1 MQARKGVPGL
11 ALVLFLACGGCS
23 GPKPAPRS
31 QPVVKVGE
39 SRVVPKA
46 AAEGRWSVGPLFSLQ
61 DGQVILGDL
70 KFSLRSKDRGRT
82 WLQAPELP
90 SRQLLQL
97 GDGSFYVLDPLTRHA
112 GERGHFLGR
121 RLELTDLDDPSA
133 WTEQRWVELPVRVER
148 WTDLHGDD
156 GSPVSTFRFGG
167 PMLELEDGTLLA
179 GKAGNFAGDTA
190 PMPGFI
196 PTKGE
201 KWFKYRTYLLASRDR
216 GQSWHYLS
224 TIAYDGV
231 SGQESFCE
239 PALVDLG
246 GGELLSVMR
255 TGRYAPMYQARSMDG
270 GKTWGP
276 PAPLT
281 TLGLS
286 PMMVFLP
293 NGALVCSF
301 GWRPFKAIP
310 SQVDGGAYVGA
321 LRDYQE
327 RYRSLIGVEDPSAA
341 AGDYVMASFDKGHTW
356 SRPTKVADPLT
367 VGYTLLAATGSDT
380 CLLLS
385 RRIVIEGLSRE
396 EVLQKWESEWH
407 DWVDKSGAVIEAREI
422 RVTR

>member
-23 GPKPAPRS
+23 GPNPAPRS
-31 QPVVKVGE
+31 QPVVEVGD
-39 SRVVPKA
+39 SRVVPRA

-61 DGQVILGDL
+61 DGQVILGDS

-133 WTEQRWVELPVRVER
+133 WTEERWVELPVRVER

-179 GKAGNFAGDTA
+179 GKAGNFAGDKA

-255 TGRYAPMYQARSMDG
+255 TGRYAPMYQARSLDG

-276 PAPLT
+276 PEPLK

-286 PMMVFLP
+286 PMMVLLP

-321 LRDYQE
+321 LRDYQQ
-327 RYRSLIGVEDPSAA
+327 RYRSLIGIEDPSAA

-367 VGYTLLAATGSDT
+367 VGYTLLAATGPDT

-385 RRIVIEGLSRE
+385 RRIVIEGLSRA

-407 DWVDKSGAVIEAREI
+407 DWADKSGAVIEAREI

>member
-23 GPKPAPRS
+23 GPNPAPRS
-31 QPVVKVGE
+31 QPVVEVGD
-39 SRVVPKA
+39 SRVVPRA

-61 DGQVILGDL
+61 DGQVILGDS

-82 WLQAPELP
+82 WFRAPELP

-133 WTEQRWVELPVRVER
+133 WTEERWVELPVRVER

-179 GKAGNFAGDTA
+179 GKAGNFAGDKA

-276 PAPLT
+276 PEPLK

-286 PMMVFLP
+286 PMMVLLP

-321 LRDYQE
+321 LRDYQQ
-327 RYRSLIGVEDPSAA
+327 RYRSLIGIEDPSAA

-367 VGYTLLAATGSDT
+367 VGYTLLAATGPDT

-385 RRIVIEGLSRE
+385 RRIVIEGLSRA

-407 DWVDKSGAVIEAREI
+407 DWADKSGAVIEARQI

>member
-23 GPKPAPRS
+23 GPNPAPRS
-31 QPVVKVGE
+31 QPVVEVGD
-39 SRVVPKA
+39 SRVVPRA

-61 DGQVILGDL
+61 DGQVILGDS

-82 WLQAPELP
+82 WFRAPELP

-133 WTEQRWVELPVRVER
+133 WTEERWVELPVRVER

-179 GKAGNFAGDTA
+179 GKAGNFAGDKA

-255 TGRYAPMYQARSMDG
+255 TGRYAPMYQARSLDG

-276 PAPLT
+276 PEPLK

-286 PMMVFLP
+286 PMMVLLP

-321 LRDYQE
+321 LRDYQQ
-327 RYRSLIGVEDPSAA
+327 RYRSLIGIEDPSAA

-367 VGYTLLAATGSDT
+367 VGYTLLAATGPDT

-385 RRIVIEGLSRE
+385 RRIVIEGLSRA

-407 DWVDKSGAVIEAREI
+407 DWADKSGAVIEARQI

>member
-23 GPKPAPRS
+23 GPNPAPRS
-31 QPVVKVGE
+31 QPVVEVGD
-39 SRVVPKA
+39 SRVVPRA

-61 DGQVILGDL
+61 DGQVILGDS

-82 WLQAPELP
+82 WFRAPELP

-133 WTEQRWVELPVRVER
+133 WTEERWVELPVRVER

-179 GKAGNFAGDTA
+179 GKAGNFAGDKA

-255 TGRYAPMYQARSMDG
+255 TGRYAPMYQARSLDG

-276 PAPLT
+276 PEPLK

-286 PMMVFLP
+286 PMMVLLP

-321 LRDYQE
+321 LRDYQQ
-327 RYRSLIGVEDPSAA
+327 RYRSLIGIEDPSAA

-385 RRIVIEGLSRE
+385 RRIVIEGLSRA

-407 DWVDKSGAVIEAREI
+407 DWADKSGAVIEARQI

>member
-31 QPVVKVGE
+31 QPVVEVGD
-39 SRVVPKA
+39 SRVVPRA

-61 DGQVILGDL
+61 DGQVILGDS

-133 WTEQRWVELPVRVER
+133 WTEERWVELPVRVER

-179 GKAGNFAGDTA
+179 GKAGNFAGDKA

-276 PAPLT
+276 PEPLK

-286 PMMVFLP
+286 PMMVLLP

-321 LRDYQE
+321 LRDYQQ
-327 RYRSLIGVEDPSAA
+327 RYRSLIGIEDPSAA

-367 VGYTLLAATGSDT
+367 VGYTLLAATGPDT

-385 RRIVIEGLSRE
+385 RRIVIEGLSRA

-407 DWVDKSGAVIEAREI
+407 DWADKSGAVIEARQI

>member
-1 MQARKGVPGL
+1 MVE
-11 ALVLFLACGGCS
+11 
-23 GPKPAPRS
+23 
-31 QPVVKVGE
+31 VGD
-39 SRVVPKA
+39 SRVVPRA

-61 DGQVILGDL
+61 DGQVILGDS

-97 GDGSFYVLDPLTRHA
+97 GDGSFYVLDPLTRHT

-133 WTEQRWVELPVRVER
+133 WTEERWVELPVRVER

-255 TGRYAPMYQARSMDG
+255 TGRYAPMYQARSLDG

-276 PAPLT
+276 PEPLK

-286 PMMVFLP
+286 PMMVLLP

-321 LRDYQE
+321 LRDYQQ
-327 RYRSLIGVEDPSAA
+327 RYRSLIGIEDPSAA

-367 VGYTLLAATGSDT
+367 VGYTLLAATGPDT

-385 RRIVIEGLSRE
+385 RRIVIEGLSRA

-407 DWVDKSGAVIEAREI
+407 DWADKSGAVIEAREI

>member
-23 GPKPAPRS
+23 GPNPAPRS
-31 QPVVKVGE
+31 QPVVEVGD
-39 SRVVPKA
+39 SRVVPRA
-46 AAEGRWSVGPLFSLQ
+46 AAEGRWSAGPLFSLQ
-61 DGQVILGDL
+61 DGQVILGDS

-82 WLQAPELP
+82 WFRAPELP

-133 WTEQRWVELPVRVER
+133 WTEERWVELPVRVER

-179 GKAGNFAGDTA
+179 GKAGNFAGDKA

-255 TGRYAPMYQARSMDG
+255 TGRYAPMYQARSLDG

-276 PAPLT
+276 PEPLK

-286 PMMVFLP
+286 PMMVLLP
-293 NGALVCSF
+293 NGVLVCSF

-321 LRDYQE
+321 LRDYQQ
-327 RYRSLIGVEDPSAA
+327 RYRSLIGIEDPSAA

-367 VGYTLLAATGSDT
+367 VGYTLLAATGSNT

-385 RRIVIEGLSRE
+385 RRIVIEGLSRA

-407 DWVDKSGAVIEAREI
+407 DWADKSGAVIEARQI

>member
-23 GPKPAPRS
+23 GPEPPPRS
-31 QPVVKVGE
+31 EPVVEVGAG
-39 SRVVPKA
+39 RIVPRA
-46 AAEGRWSVGPLFSLQ
+46 AAEGRWSVGPLLSLQ
-61 DGQVILGDL
+61 DGTLVLGDTG
-70 KFSLRSKDRGRT
+70 FSHRT
-82 WLQAPELP
+82 GDGGATWIQAAELP

-97 GDGSFYVLDPLTRHA
+97 RDGSFCVLDPLTRHA
-112 GERGHFLGR
+112 EERGHFVGR
-121 RLELTDLDDPSA
+121 GLELADLDDPSSWA
-133 WTEQRWVELPVRVER
+133 EDRWTELPVRAER

-156 GSPVSTFRFGG
+156 GRPVTTFRFGG
-167 PMLELEDGTLLA
+167 PMLELEDGTLLTA
-179 GKAGNFAGDTA
+179 KGGNFVGDTA

-196 PTKGE
+196 PTRGE
-201 KWFKYRTYLLASRDR
+201 KWFKYRTFLMASTDR
-216 GQSWHYLS
+216 GRSWHYRS
-224 TIAYDGV
+224 TVAYDGV

-276 PAPLT
+276 PQPLK

-286 PMMVFLP
+286 PMMVVLP

-321 LRDYQE
+321 LKDYRQ
-327 RYRSLIGVEDPSAA
+327 RYRSLVGIEDPSAA

-356 SRPTKVADPLT
+356 SRPVKVADPLT
-367 VGYTLLAATGSDT
+367 VGYTLLAPTGPDT
-380 CLLLS
+380 CLLLT

-407 DWVDKSGAVIEAREI
+407 DWSDKSGAVIEAREI

>member
-23 GPKPAPRS
+23 GPNPAPRS
-31 QPVVKVGE
+31 QPVVEVGD
-39 SRVVPKA
+39 SRVVPRA
-46 AAEGRWSVGPLFSLQ
+46 AAEGRWSAGPLFSLQ
-61 DGQVILGDL
+61 DGQVILGDS

-82 WLQAPELP
+82 WFRAPELP

-133 WTEQRWVELPVRVER
+133 WTEERWVELPVRVER

-179 GKAGNFAGDTA
+179 GKAGNFAGDKA

-255 TGRYAPMYQARSMDG
+255 TGRYAPMYQARSLDG

-276 PAPLT
+276 PEPLK

-286 PMMVFLP
+286 PMMVLLP

-321 LRDYQE
+321 LRDYQQ
-327 RYRSLIGVEDPSAA
+327 RYRSLIGIEDPSAA

-367 VGYTLLAATGSDT
+367 VGYTLLAATGPDT

-385 RRIVIEGLSRE
+385 RRIVIEGLSRA

-407 DWVDKSGAVIEAREI
+407 DWADKSGAVIEARQI